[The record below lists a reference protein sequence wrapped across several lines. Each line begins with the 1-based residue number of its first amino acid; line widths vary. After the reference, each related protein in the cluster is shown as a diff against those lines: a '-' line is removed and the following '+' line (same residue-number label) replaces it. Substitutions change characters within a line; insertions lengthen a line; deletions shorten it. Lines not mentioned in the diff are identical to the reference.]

1 MSVELFNSNV
11 FFTSQNVKADLE
23 RCQRRKKMCAHEVG
37 KRQFRVRCSGKHRT
51 SGIEIRNALP
61 GEIIVAEK
69 SAAVCITLQRLAEQE
84 RIERVRVQ
92 LRADGGGKLCE
103 QSSPCVNVAG
113 AVVAVNHR
121 NRRAVRRCDHVDF
134 PVNAKQLV
142 HDDHG
147 KVGCTGRDVAGPD
160 AHRVGRSHA
169 RSGVA
174 LRRAERDAGLQI
186 AARVEQLCTF
196 LRQPTSV
203 CTGR

>member
-1 MSVELFNSNV
+1 M

-23 RCQRRKKMCAHEVG
+23 RRQRRKKMRAHEIG
-37 KRQFRVRCSGKHRT
+37 KRQLRVRCSGKHRT

-69 SAAVCITLQRLAEQE
+69 SAAVRVTIQCLAEQK
-84 RIERVRVQ
+84 RIERICVQ
-92 LRADGGGKLCE
+92 FCADGGGELSE
-103 QSSPCVNVAG
+103 QSSPCVNITG

-121 NRRAVRRCDHVDF
+121 NRCAVRRCDHIDL

-196 LRQPTSV
+196 LRHPTSV